1 MKTSKTNKHG
11 DSRFAHKQERAGF
24 TLIELLVV
32 IAIIAI
38 LAAMLLPALQQ
49 AREQAKLSNC
59 FNNLKS
65 CASFAQFYASDNK
78 DCAPFAFTTTKTPYQ
93 GYAPVAVGSW
103 FNLLAPYA
111 GLYKY
116 GYYRVTTRPGKLVP
130 SYKWGP
136 FSCTSRKKA
145 YGIKT
150 FGARI
155 DFLNSIHAQGP
166 YAAGP
171 AQIKQLRW
179 SKMRKPA
186 GKAWHVDVQRS
197 DSVMTA
203 NFNAGGNFNGLI
215 FSHKGG
221 KITPLNHMDGH
232 VSTNYPARLSLMHHA
247 DNGVIYRRGV
257 FYYYY

>member
-1 MKTSKTNKHG
+1 MKK
-11 DSRFAHKQERAGF
+11 F

-65 CASFAQFYASDNK
+65 CASFSQYYASDNN
-78 DCAPFAFTTTKTPYQ
+78 DCAPFAFTTTETPYK

-116 GYYRVTTRPGKLVP
+116 GYYRVSTVQGKLV
-130 SYKWGP
+130 STYKWGP

-155 DFLNSIHAQGP
+155 DFLNSIYAQGP
-166 YAAGP
+166 YTAGP
-171 AQIKQLRW
+171 AKIKQLRW

-186 GKAWHVDVQRS
+186 GKVWNVDVQRS

-203 NFNAGGNFNGLI
+203 NFNPGSNFKGLI
-215 FSHKGG
+215 FSHKNA
-221 KITPLNHMDGH
+221 KLTPANHMDGH
-232 VSTNYPARLSLMHHA
+232 VSTYIPSLLSQMHSSS
-247 DNGVIYRRGV
+247 NGSIYKRGV